1 MVETDG
7 DLHSS
12 RMSLRALARAL
23 AATGC
28 ATLGGLWITGSPLA
42 AILMPWLLGAA
53 AILLGL
59 SVWRIDA
66 RPRAQW
72 RGMAA
77 SAVGLGVIVL
87 VRAWMG

>member
-1 MVETDG
+1 MEDPD
-7 DLHSS
+7 DLRSS
-12 RMSLRALARAL
+12 RMSLKALARAL

-28 ATLGGLWITGSPLA
+28 ATLGGLWITGNPLA
-42 AILMPWLLGAA
+42 VVLMPWLLGAA

-77 SAVGLGVIVL
+77 SAVGVGVVVL
-87 VRAWMG
+87 VRSLMG